1 MKDWWI
7 LFACNAVI
15 PLVLLLGGGLMSRNR
30 LRRINALVGY
40 RTQRSMQNDETW
52 RFANR
57 RCGKYFLILGGVT
70 LALAV
75 AGQLALLHAR
85 EKALTFFTL
94 GLMCAELVLIFV
106 CIGRTERALKRNFP
120 GNEKK

>member
-15 PLVLLLGGGLMSRNR
+15 PLVLLLGGGLMSRKR
-30 LRRINALVGY
+30 QV
-40 RTQRSMQNDETW
+40 SSFCME
-52 RFANR
+52 